1 MHEVPGI
8 TPEVARFARIVR
20 DRGFTVF
27 LPEMFGTVDK
37 PVSGGYEIS
46 SMLHCCISHEFDILE
61 AGRSSPITD
70 WLRCSLV
77 GEPKELPIE
86 LDEPNRQF
94 RW

>member
-37 PVSGGYEIS
+37 PVSGGYEH
-46 SMLHCCISHEFDILE
+46 LFD
-61 AGRSSPITD
+61 A
-70 WLRCSLV
+70 SL
-77 GEPKELPIE
+77 LY
-86 LDEPNRQF
+86 LA
-94 RW
+94 